1 VVGSNSNRVWTGPE
15 CLLCLIS
22 IAYEILKITT
32 ENTNTQLIGIK
43 KTYEL
48 LKNFSITDLPTDQAN
63 KMYRMLIDLTKAS
76 DPYKE
81 IKKQSNN
88 LAKQVIELIRPHIE
102 ERTNPYENFR
112 RAIAASIVGNMID
125 FGTAGHSIQL
135 DISFL
140 EKIYYQIITEGFAID
155 DTDKLFAGLKEGS
168 EVLFIADNA
177 GEVFFDLFLLKFL
190 KKSRIKTILVVKSE
204 PVSNDATMDDVS
216 DPVFK
221 SAATKIMTTGTN
233 ALGVS
238 MTESSQEFLKSLQT
252 ADLIIAKG
260 QSNFETLFYYAK
272 QLTDKPI
279 YFLFRAKCPAIA
291 NFLGQTVGKNIVLLQ
306 KPE

>member
-1 VVGSNSNRVWTGPE
+1 MLGSNSNRIWTGPE

-22 IAYEILKITT
+22 ISYEILKMTT
-32 ENTNTQLIGIK
+32 EDTNTQLVGMK
-43 KTYEL
+43 KTYDL
-48 LKNFSITDLPTDQAN
+48 LRNFSINDLPTELAN
-63 KMYRMLIDLTKAS
+63 RLYRMLINLTRTS

-102 ERTNPYENFR
+102 ERTNPYESFR
-112 RAIAASIVGNMID
+112 RAVAASIAGNMID

-135 DISFL
+135 DIHFL
-140 EKIYYQIITEGFAID
+140 KNCYYQIIMDGFAID
-155 DTDKLFAGLKEGS
+155 DTDRLFAALKKGS

-177 GEVFFDLFLLKFL
+177 GEVFFDLFLLNIL
-190 KKSRIKTILVVKSE
+190 KKSKIKTLFVVKSG
-204 PVSNDATMDDVS
+204 PVSNDATMEDVS
-216 DPVFK
+216 DPFFK
-221 SAATKIMTTGTN
+221 AAATKVMTTGTN

-260 QSNFETLFYYAK
+260 QSNFETLFFYAK

-291 NFLGQTVGKNIVLLQ
+291 HFLGQTVGKNIVMLR
-306 KPE
+306 KSD